1 MLPELIIFDMDG
13 LLFDTERMFMSLRA
27 DVLPKYG
34 YEHHIEDY
42 METVGVSGK
51 KLHEILER
59 IYGPDYPK
67 EEVTRDTRKKQLEYI
82 AVHGVPLKPGIMELL
97 KWTKEKK
104 IPCCVASSSQRPYVE
119 AFIGAAGIGE
129 YFSFY
134 ICGDEVSHSKP
145 DPEIFL
151 SCCRKNKTEPSNAL
165 VLEDSEN
172 GVTAAYNGNI
182 PVICIPDMK
191 QPSGDIIKK
200 TAAVLP
206 SADRVISWIQEDYSP
221 IS

>member
-13 LLFDTERMFMSLRA
+13 LLFDTERMFMRLRA
-27 DVLPKYG
+27 GILPKYG
-34 YEHHIEDY
+34 YEHRVEDY

-67 EEVTRDTRKKQLEYI
+67 EEITRDTRKMQMEYI
-82 AVHGVPLKPGIMELL
+82 AGHGVPLKPGIMELL
-97 KWTKEKK
+97 DWIKEKE
-104 IPCCVASSSQRPYVE
+104 IPCCVASSSQRLYVE
-119 AFIGAAGIGE
+119 AFMEAAGIGDF
-129 YFSFY
+129 FSFY
-134 ICGDEVSHSKP
+134 ICGDDVSHSKP

-172 GVTAAYNGNI
+172 GVKAAYNGNI

-191 QPSGDIIKK
+191 HPSDDIIKK
-200 TAAVLP
+200 TVAVLP
-206 SADRVISWIQEDYSP
+206 RADRVISWIQEDHSS
-221 IS
+221 IL